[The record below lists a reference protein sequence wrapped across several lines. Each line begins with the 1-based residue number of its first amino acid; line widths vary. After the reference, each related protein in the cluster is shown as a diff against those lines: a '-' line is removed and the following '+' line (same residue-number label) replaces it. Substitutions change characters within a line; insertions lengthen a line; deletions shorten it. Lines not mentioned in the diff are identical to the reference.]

1 MLKRISRKVFIDK
14 FGDGNIKYDPFS
26 VSRWFFGTSTII
38 CAGFSYMFNHYT
50 CFSFLFKGKEHVFK
64 KDKKGI
70 WRIYERDR

>member
-14 FGDGNIKYDPFS
+14 FGDDNIKYDPFS
-26 VSRWFFGTSTII
+26 ASRWLFGTSTTIFTD
-38 CAGFSYMFNHYT
+38 FSCMLNHYT

-70 WRIYERDR
+70 WRIYEKN